1 LSKFF
6 ARLVRPAEAGRY
18 YEMDL
23 SLISADGRRGHR
35 LTGDPYDGEYRLYGY
50 GNSRINGVTGSIRLQ
65 IGGGL

>member
-1 LSKFF
+1 
-6 ARLVRPAEAGRY
+6 
-18 YEMDL
+18 MDL

-50 GNSRINGVTGSIRLQ
+50 GNSRINGVTGSIGLQ